1 MAAAKAW
8 SIWEGRAATLRANS
22 DVVEHFADSRVAL
35 SLARIESHYFVNN
48 CFMASDQLL
57 RNADQLRDMPGAI
70 VHGRYDVICPVEQA
84 WELHLAWPQATLTIV
99 PDAGH
104 SATESGIVDALIRA
118 TNDMADRYR

>member
-8 SIWEGRAATLRANS
+8 STWEGRTATLRANS
-22 DVVEHFADSRVAL
+22 NIVEHFADSRVAL